1 MFEGFTR
8 PLLERRRRPRTLV
21 VTLNL
26 LVIVSGIYIASTNGA
41 LATWITAL
49 GF

>member
-1 MFEGFTR
+1 MFEGFAR
-8 PLLERRRRPRTLV
+8 PLLERRRRPKTV
-21 VTLNL
+21 AVALNV